1 MKVGDVVRVIVSEH
15 TSLVDRIGVI
25 IDRIDYN
32 DGWENFEVSFGDTVE
47 WISDIQLVV
56 LSEYETISTR
66 ANDK

>member
-32 DGWENFEVSFGDTVE
+32 DGWENFEVSFGDKV
-47 WISDIQLVV
+47 
-56 LSEYETISTR
+56 
-66 ANDK
+66 